1 MRTAAIHRIGGW
13 PTQTFRRALLVLL
26 VALGAASCDVET
38 TLRRAIIKFYET
50 EPGPPPPDVVAVVA
64 RAETEPVIDDTD
76 AADDPA
82 IWINPADATKSWVIG
97 TNKRRGIEIY
107 DMTGRRHWR
116 LDAGRINN
124 VDLRANVAVSGE
136 RKIVVAATNRTSI
149 HIDVWALD
157 PSSGQLVDL
166 LDAPIPAEVADPLR
180 FLPVPTRCRRC
191 AVCLRHR
198 QGRRRC
204 AMAPARHRARTL
216 RGERVR
222 RIATGG
228 QSEGCVVDDAN
239 GALFIGEEEVGIWRL
254 DAAPDSDGED
264 RTLIASIRPEAEAQN
279 PRLDSAHRLT
289 ADVEGLAIYAPLGS
303 GPNDGYL
310 IASSQGNWTYVVF
323 DRAAPHAY
331 RGTFHI
337 VDGEGIDGTGET
349 DGLDVAALPA
359 SAAYPAGLLVVQDG
373 YNVDAAGE
381 HAHQNFKYLAW
392 GDVASALSL

>member
-1 MRTAAIHRIGGW
+1 MRAAAIHRIGGW
-13 PTQTFRRALLVLL
+13 PPQTFRRALLVLL

-82 IWINPADATKSWVIG
+82 IWINPADAAKSWVIG
-97 TNKRRGIEIY
+97 TNKRRGIEVY

-124 VDLRANVAVSGE
+124 VDLRANVAISGE
-136 RKIVVAATNRTSI
+136 PKIVVAATNRTSI

-157 PSSGQLVDL
+157 PIDGQLADL
-166 LDAPIPAEVADPLR
+166 LGAPIPAELADPYGFCLYQRAADGALFAFATGKGGGAVQWRLR
-180 FLPVPTRCRRC
+180 DTG
-191 AVCLRHR
+191 
-198 QGRRRC
+198 QG
-204 AMAPARHRARTL
+204 TL

-222 RIATGG
+222 GIATGG

-264 RTLIASIRPEAEAQN
+264 RTLIASIRPEAEAQD

-359 SAAYPAGLLVVQDG
+359 SAAYPEGLLVVQDG